1 MLEIDLQTQEA
12 IQDAYSDI
20 RSMGRTLTDLEKTR
34 IGLENRFY
42 ATLLTRLG
50 DDCPARNSPAFFA
63 MCRSAYRDK
72 LRNEDGDVF
81 IDEDTLQPV
90 DLPEEGAYEY
100 IVKAEKSVIKT
111 LESMMLSLCGPNMQ
125 AFLNQAGIGT
135 KTVSRLLG
143 EIGHPIV
150 AFPAHW
156 EDGEEDEDKK
166 VLVPDAPFLRRVSD
180 LWSYCGHGDPN
191 RKRRKGMTQEEALK
205 LGNPRAKMTVNQMAV
220 RCMMRTERVS
230 STGKP
235 MPASP
240 YRAIYDIKRAHYE
253 TARPE
258 WTDANKKGAAIR
270 ITAKEILR
278 DLYNAALKD
287 LEAEAA

>member
-180 LWSYCGHGDPN
+180 LWSYCGHGDPT
-191 RKRRKGMTQEEALK
+191 RKRRKGMTQEDALK

-220 RCMMRTERVS
+220 RCMMKTERVS
-230 STGKP
+230 STGKL

>member
-12 IQDAYSDI
+12 IQDEYSDI
-20 RSMGRTLTDLEKTR
+20 RSIGRTLTDLEETR

-42 ATLLTRLG
+42 ATLLSRMG
-50 DDCPARNSPAFFA
+50 DDCPDRDSPQFFA
-63 MCRSAYRDK
+63 MCRSSYRDK
-72 LRNEDGDVF
+72 LRDTDGKVLL
-81 IDEDTLQPV
+81 DEDLRPI

-100 IVKAEKSVIKT
+100 IVKAEKSVIKK
-111 LESMMLSLCGPNMQ
+111 LESMMMALMGPNMQ
-125 AFLNQAGIGT
+125 AFLDQVGIGT

-156 EDGEEDEDKK
+156 EEGEDDEDKK
-166 VLVPDAPFLRRVSD
+166 VLVPDEPFLRRVSD
-180 LWSYCGHGDPN
+180 LWSYCGHGDPE
-191 RKRRKGMTQEEALK
+191 RKRKKGMTQADALK
-205 LGNPRAKMTVNQMAV
+205 LGNPRAKMTINQMAV

-230 STGKP
+230 STGKH

-240 YRAIYDIKRAHYE
+240 YRAIYDNKRAHYE

-258 WTDANKKGAAIR
+258 WADARKKGAAIR

-287 LEAEAA
+287 LEEAA

>member
-1 MLEIDLQTQEA
+1 M
-12 IQDAYSDI
+12 
-20 RSMGRTLTDLEKTR
+20 
-34 IGLENRFY
+34 
-42 ATLLTRLG
+42 
-50 DDCPARNSPAFFA
+50 
-63 MCRSAYRDK
+63 
-72 LRNEDGDVF
+72 
-81 IDEDTLQPV
+81 
-90 DLPEEGAYEY
+90 
-100 IVKAEKSVIKT
+100 KAEKSVIKT

-125 AFLNQAGIGT
+125 AFLDQVGIGT

-166 VLVPDAPFLRRVSD
+166 ILVPDAPFLRRVSD
-180 LWSYCGHGDPN
+180 LWSYCGHGDPT

-220 RCMMRTERVS
+220 RCMMKTERVS
-230 STGKP
+230 STGKK

-240 YRAIYDIKRAHYE
+240 YRAIYDVKRAHYE
-253 TARPE
+253 MARPE

-278 DLYNAALKD
+278 DLYNAALRD
-287 LEAEAA
+287 LEEEAA

>member
-20 RSMGRTLTDLEKTR
+20 RSIGRTLSDLERTR

-50 DDCPARNSPAFFA
+50 DDCPGRDSTEFFA
-63 MCRSAYRDK
+63 RCRSAYRDK
-72 LRNEDGDVF
+72 LRDTDGNVL
-81 IDEDTLQPV
+81 IDEDTLQPI

-100 IVKAEKSVIKT
+100 IVKAEKSAIKT
-111 LESMMLSLCGPNMQ
+111 LESMMLSLMGPNMQ
-125 AFLNQAGIGT
+125 AFLDQVGIGT

-143 EIGHPIV
+143 EIGHPVV

-166 VLVPDAPFLRRVSD
+166 VLVPDEPFLRRVSD
-180 LWSYCGHGDPN
+180 LWSYCGHGDPS

-205 LGNPRAKMTVNQMAV
+205 LGNPTAKMTINQMAV
-220 RCMMRTERVS
+220 RCMMRKGSVT
-230 STGKP
+230 STGKVLAP
-235 MPASP
+235 SP

-258 WTDANKKGAAIR
+258 WPDAHKKGAAIR

-287 LEAEAA
+287 LEEAA